1 MKIKN
6 KEQFD
11 DYRAQLEALL
21 PQITRYENEGDI
33 PTEDLERF
41 NHLSNAI
48 HEWEAA
54 YHPLPGKVSTLITDA
69 VKTRMQEKHLKQKE
83 TAKLLEISESR
94 MSDLLNGKRPL
105 NLNLVKQLRDKLNIP
120 ANFILDNL

>member
-1 MKIKN
+1 MTIKN

-11 DYRAQLEALL
+11 DYRAQFEALL

-54 YHPLPGKVSTLITDA
+54 YHPLPGKVSTLIIDA

>member
-1 MKIKN
+1 MTIKN

-54 YHPLPGKVSTLITDA
+54 YHPLPGKVSTLIIDA